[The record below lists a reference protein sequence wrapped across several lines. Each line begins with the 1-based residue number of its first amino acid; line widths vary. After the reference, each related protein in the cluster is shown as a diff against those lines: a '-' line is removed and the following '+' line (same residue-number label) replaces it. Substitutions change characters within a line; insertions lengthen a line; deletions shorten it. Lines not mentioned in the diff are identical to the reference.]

1 MLFKCV
7 NNLLTDNGTF
17 VFVTSYPCFDTLTE
31 KYKTVHSYYGEA
43 IKGQPTMQC
52 YYYRCLEDIFNV
64 CFKNGFVIDGFYE
77 ECYHDLKKLVVIV
90 VRARKIK

>member
-31 KYKTVHSYYGEA
+31 KYKTAHSYYGEA
-43 IKGQPTMQC
+43 LKDSLQ
-52 YYYRCLEDIFNV
+52 YS
-64 CFKNGFVIDGFYE
+64 VII
-77 ECYHDLKKLVVIV
+77 IV
-90 VRARKIK
+90 V